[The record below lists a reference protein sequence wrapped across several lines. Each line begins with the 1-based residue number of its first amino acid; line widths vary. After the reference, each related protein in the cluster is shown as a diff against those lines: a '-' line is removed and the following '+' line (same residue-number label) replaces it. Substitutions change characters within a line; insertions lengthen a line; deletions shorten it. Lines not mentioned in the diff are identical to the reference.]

1 MTLKTSQINNYTE
14 IPVNN
19 TDVLRE
25 PDLFKKKVYDLSG
38 LDSYITIYLDN
49 FEQNL
54 MPLESI
60 SGEFTLSPNHITTSL
75 VTREPPTIEEA
86 PNAALKT
93 VLFLPEGEGRQGEGG
108 LRTQGY
114 FKHSQPY
121 KPLITVITVV
131 FNGEKYLEETIL
143 SVINQT
149 YDNME
154 YIIIDGGSTDGT
166 LDVIRKYE
174 DAIDYWVSE
183 KDQGIYD
190 AMNKG
195 WRLTS
200 EQSMILY
207 LGAGDKIHTLP
218 SASELEKNKQNIVYG
233 NVYIGNHFYSSRIDF
248 RLKLGNTL
256 HHQALLVP
264 KKIHPHPPFNIKYK
278 IYADYDFNLRLFLS
292 GKKYFKSQ
300 EFLSFALPDGVSSKI
315 NIIEIN
321 KICRENLGYIHGL
334 TSYIYISLQ
343 KIKIWQKRIK

>member
-1 MTLKTSQINNYTE
+1 M
-14 IPVNN
+14 
-19 TDVLRE
+19 
-25 PDLFKKKVYDLSG
+25 
-38 LDSYITIYLDN
+38 
-49 FEQNL
+49 
-54 MPLESI
+54 
-60 SGEFTLSPNHITTSL
+60 ITTCNLDGVYSTTRL
-75 VTREPPTIEEA
+75 VTHDPPILEKHPDDTFQT
-86 PNAALKT
+86 L
-93 VLFLPEGEGRQGEGG
+93 LSLPISEGRQGEGG

-114 FKHSQPY
+114 FKRSLPD

-131 FNGEKYLEETIL
+131 YNGAAHLEETIQ
-143 SVINQT
+143 SVIGQT
-149 YDNME
+149 YDNVE

-166 LDVIRKYE
+166 LDIIRKYE
-174 DAIDYWVSE
+174 HAIDYWVSE

-218 SASELEKNKQNIVYG
+218 SATELEKNKQNIVYG

-334 TSYIYISLQ
+334 ISYIYISLQ
-343 KIKIWQKRIK
+343 KIKIWQKGIK